1 MQMTCQLG
9 NRGNS
14 QYPTIKENTRNKT
27 LIFDT
32 QISETQLLLFSV
44 QFNFIS
50 STMITNFI
58 LWQLTVMYA
67 VYFNIIWILCSLFV
81 GADIDAFSNED
92 PVGFTVAT
100 NAQINQ
106 VLAHRFST
114 RGTTGPSSTMT
125 HHQCFVPPNITTR
138 NNTNV
143 NESSKRTTMAAA
155 TNTINSIRPSMKKPA
170 TTSTNT
176 TADATITN
184 SIPPSMTSTRST
196 TTPITGA
203 TSNSDATS
211 APVSLAENSSKEDR
225 QEMDISST
233 NREEDSPTSKHDH
246 MEEGNQE
253 EDKGDGDQAKCV
265 SGNNAGDN
273 KTSGGDDGHNAVNNP
288 DPMEEDED
296 GEATHDQDKAVT
308 KFHDKIKKDK
318 LTLKYSVEVFDL
330 LHYHAPMSCCCLGA
344 MLGLTPGSH
353 SLRDPIQK
361 LEQLELVA
369 VVDRETIPDGRDGK
383 PGRKPVFYQLSDAAF
398 PDPTN
403 YRTATTPIPQHVLE
417 AAMKEIKDKNAKE
430 ARREKNQK
438 RRREIEDNDNVE
450 EPPAKK
456 SKLLCNCGTLC
467 GKHY

>member
-1 MQMTCQLG
+1 
-9 NRGNS
+9 
-14 QYPTIKENTRNKT
+14 
-27 LIFDT
+27 
-32 QISETQLLLFSV
+32 
-44 QFNFIS
+44 
-50 STMITNFI
+50 MITNLF
-58 LWQLTVMYA
+58 LWLMTVMYA

-81 GADIDAFSNED
+81 GADIDAFSNKD
-92 PVGFTVAT
+92 TVGSTVAT

-143 NESSKRTTMAAA
+143 NASSEMTTMAAA
-155 TNTINSIRPSMKKPA
+155 THTINSIRPSMSEKKPA
-170 TTSTNT
+170 TITSTNT
-176 TADATITN
+176 TANATITN

-196 TTPITGA
+196 TTPITEA
-203 TSNSDATS
+203 TSSSAATS
-211 APVSLAENSSKEDR
+211 APVSLAENSCKEDR
-225 QEMDISST
+225 QEMDIASNN
-233 NREEDSPTSKHDH
+233 NREEDSPTFKHDH